1 MDSPAPAGAEP
12 GGGVPPGEVPPLPAA
27 ARATTAGD
35 PGSVPGA
42 AAQAKTALRGR
53 FETARVASSRPAEG
67 DRDDRLLA
75 LGAGCRTVACYASLP
90 QEPATGGVIA
100 EWHRRGVRVL
110 VPLLRREP
118 DWALHTGDYRPSW
131 RGIPEPVGPR
141 LGAAALVEARLIVV
155 PGLAGTPDGRR
166 LGTGGGW
173 YDRALGHAAPGAV
186 VVLLLG
192 DDEVVADLPTEAWDR
207 RVDLILTPTRTIR
220 CQEAGRLAE

>member
-110 VPLLRREP
+110 VPLL
-118 DWALHTGDYRPSW
+118 
-131 RGIPEPVGPR
+131 PVGPR